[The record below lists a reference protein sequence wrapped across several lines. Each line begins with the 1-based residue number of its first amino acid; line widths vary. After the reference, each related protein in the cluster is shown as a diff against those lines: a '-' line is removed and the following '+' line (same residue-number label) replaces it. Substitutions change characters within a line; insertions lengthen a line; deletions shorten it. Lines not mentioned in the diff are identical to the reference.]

1 MTCSQLTFYRLQKNN
16 APKQQVSHLLLYN
29 TYSTRFLLEL
39 FQLNLSSTHYENN
52 APKQDRFSILL
63 NSTIIFSIQ
72 FLRLT
77 IKWQLWFTINKLINQ
92 NNPGVTCI
100 KYTNLQLHHRLNK
113 KFNQGV
119 MDNWILHI
127 ANLFKKQW
135 NHFNLFGFKI
145 QGDRSN

>member
-1 MTCSQLTFYRLQKNN
+1 MPLNS
-16 APKQQVSHLLLYN
+16 
-29 TYSTRFLLEL
+29 RFLLCCYIIHIPQYFFWSCSNWTCL
-39 FQLNLSSTHYENN
+39 QHINYENN

-100 KYTNLQLHHRLNK
+100 KYTNLQLHHGININ
-113 KFNQGV
+113 FNQWV